1 MGNITYIGLVLSL
14 WWGSAH
20 DQNGVYALRG
30 SCNVYHGLCLA
41 AMLARSLMHA
51 ARILIH
57 GCAVDRVLIRLD
69 GNQSYFAPLVCW
81 QCLGLAITWG
91 WTKLLRV

>member
-51 ARILIH
+51 ARILI
-57 GCAVDRVLIRLD
+57 RLD